1 MAQPLT
7 HDDQLALVDSLADGE
22 WHSGEALAAR
32 FGISRAALAKRVERL
47 KDWQL
52 PIEARQG
59 LGYRLGAPI
68 ERLDG
73 AALQAALGRAL
84 KIEVHA
90 VVDST
95 SSRIAEAPSA
105 NDPQAMLAEFQT
117 AGRGRRGREWLTP
130 FASQLAVSLAW
141 SFEAMP
147 RQLTTLPL
155 AIGIA
160 CARAIRSC
168 GIADVGLKWPND
180 VLVDGRK
187 LGGIL
192 LEHRG
197 ESGSACRVIVGVG
210 INVALQDQ
218 QASAIDQP
226 WTSLNK
232 LLQARGL
239 PPVSRNALAQRLL
252 RELVDLLAGF
262 ALQGFAPLL
271 QEWNAL
277 DLSRGRVVRV
287 TQADREFD
295 ALACGIDGDGALLVE
310 VDGQRKALHAAEVRM
325 RVQA

>member
-7 HDDQLALVDSLADGE
+7 PDPLLALVDALADGE
-22 WHSGEALAAR
+22 WHSGEALAGR

-52 PIEARQG
+52 LIDARQG
-59 LGYRLGAPI
+59 LGYRLAAPV
-68 ERLDG
+68 ERLDA

-84 KIEVHA
+84 KVDVQA

-95 SSRIAEAPSA
+95 SSRLAEAPSA
-105 NDPQAMLAEFQT
+105 ADPQALLAEFQT
-117 AGRGRRGREWLTP
+117 AGRGRRGRQWLTP

-141 SFEAMP
+141 SFESMP

-160 CARAIRSC
+160 CARVIRGC

-180 VLVDGRK
+180 ILVDGRK

-210 INVALQDQ
+210 INVALQDA
-218 QASAIDQP
+218 QATAVDQP
-226 WTSLNK
+226 WASLQA
-232 LLQARGL
+232 LLRARGL
-239 PPVSRNALAQRLL
+239 PPVSRNDLAQRLL
-252 RELVDLLAGF
+252 RELVDLLSGF
-262 ALQGFAPLL
+262 AVQGFTPL
-271 QEWNAL
+271 QPEWNAF

-287 TQADREFD
+287 VQADAEFD
-295 ALACGIDGDGALLVE
+295 ALACGIDADGALLVE
-310 VDGQRKALHAAEVRM
+310 VDGQRRALHAAEVRM
-325 RVQA
+325 RVLA